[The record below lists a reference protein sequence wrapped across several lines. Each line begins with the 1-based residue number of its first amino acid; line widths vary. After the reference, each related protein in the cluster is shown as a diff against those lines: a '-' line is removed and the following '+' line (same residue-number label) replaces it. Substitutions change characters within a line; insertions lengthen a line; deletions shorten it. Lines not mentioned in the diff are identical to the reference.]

1 MNLNK
6 NFNQVCL
13 KSSDTDHLSPSS
25 AIFKPPVGF
34 KLRPSLGSAFQPLQP
49 IPAGAISLNID
60 DNLTDKSS
68 TTPN

>member
-1 MNLNK
+1 M
-6 NFNQVCL
+6 

-25 AIFKPPVGF
+25 AIFKPSVGF

-49 IPAGAISLNID
+49 IPAVAD
-60 DNLTDKSS
+60 VVADKSS